1 VEFKNSK
8 LRGKIREK
16 FISER
21 RFADAMNMH
30 KTSLSF
36 RLNNK
41 CQWRIDEIERAIK
54 LLNIKVEEIPHY
66 FFSEASEAK

>member
-1 VEFKNSK
+1 MELKNSR

-41 CQWRIDEIERAIK
+41 CQWRIDEIEKAIK
-54 LLNIKVEEIPHY
+54 LLGIKVEEIPAY
-66 FFSEASEAK
+66 FFKEAK